1 MNNRKNI
8 LIFVLIFAGL
18 LFSACGSGT
27 KVDWKLKITGAVQK
41 PLELRYQ
48 DLEKMPQTELK
59 DILMNK
65 SVGEDETGSWSGV
78 KLEELLSQAGADAG
92 FLTIT
97 ATASDGYAIEITKDE
112 LKDAIVAL
120 KQNGEWIT
128 KYDPEH
134 GPIRLVCPQTP
145 ANRWVFQ
152 LMEIQVNK

>member
-128 KYDPEH
+128 KSDPEH

-152 LMEIQVNK
+152 LTEIQVNK